1 MVCAV
6 AAAHP
11 AAQAEAIP
19 EETAQTQAESI
30 PEEMAQEQNEDD
42 VTIIASGTCGAEGNG
57 SNLRWELDSNGTLS
71 ISGSGA
77 MKDYGYN
84 SGSTRWNGYG
94 DRIKSLTIASGI
106 TKIGNYA
113 FSDCTGL
120 TSVTFPDNLTSIGSS
135 AFKGCTGMTSI
146 AFPAGLTSIGDSAFV
161 GCSGLTSITLPAG
174 LTGIGESTFAGCSG
188 LTSITF
194 PDGLTSICCYAFQD

>member
-1 MVCAV
+1 MLKKWYAKLLVLLAVVCAV

-19 EETAQTQAESI
+19 EETEQTQTEAI
-30 PEEMAQEQNEDD
+30 PEETAQEQSEDD
-42 VTIIASGTCGAEGNG
+42 VTIIASGTCGAEGDG

-77 MKDYGYN
+77 MKDYRYN
-84 SGSTRWNGYG
+84 SWSTRWNGYG

-113 FSDCTGL
+113 FYD
-120 TSVTFPDNLTSIGSS
+120 
-135 AFKGCTGMTSI
+135 
-146 AFPAGLTSIGDSAFV
+146 
-161 GCSGLTSITLPAG
+161 CSGLTSITLP
-174 LTGIGESTFAGCSG
+174 EG
-188 LTSITF
+188 LTSIGSLAFFECTGLTSVAF
-194 PDGLTSICCYAFQD
+194 PDGLTSIDRLRSKTVPA